1 MTEFE
6 YTVKDKIGLH
16 ARPAGMIAKK
26 AAQYASTITLT
37 NLENEKTADAKKLF
51 ALMNLMV
58 KYDNKIRITCD
69 GEDSE
74 EAVTAMK
81 QCIEECL

>member
-1 MTEFE
+1 MTVFE

-26 AAQYASTITLT
+26 AAQFKSAITLT
-37 NLENEKTADAKKLF
+37 NLENAKSADAKKLF

-69 GEDSE
+69 GDDSM
-74 EAVTAMK
+74 EALTAMK